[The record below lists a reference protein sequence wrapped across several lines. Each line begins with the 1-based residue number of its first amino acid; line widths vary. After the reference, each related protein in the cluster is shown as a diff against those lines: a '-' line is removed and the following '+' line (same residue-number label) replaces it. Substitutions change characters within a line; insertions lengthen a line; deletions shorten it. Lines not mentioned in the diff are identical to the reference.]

1 MEWTMTEFYASGGTT
16 SFCDRVAGALGISA
30 S

>member
-1 MEWTMTEFYASGGTT
+1 MDEFYAAGGTT
-16 SFCDRVAGALGISA
+16 SFSDRVAGALGISA